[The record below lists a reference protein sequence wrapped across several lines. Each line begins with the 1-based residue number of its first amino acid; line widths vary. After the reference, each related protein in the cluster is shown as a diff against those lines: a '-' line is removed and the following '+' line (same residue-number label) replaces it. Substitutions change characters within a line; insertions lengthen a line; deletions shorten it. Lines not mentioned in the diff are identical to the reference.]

1 MLISGSHNASIG
13 NKPFLEKLDLY
24 NMNPLLNQQAEIK
37 TFLIDNKIEW
47 KQESILKRRQAIW
60 DFAFKRWG
68 FDEI

>member
-1 MLISGSHNASIG
+1 
-13 NKPFLEKLDLY
+13 
-24 NMNPLLNQQAEIK
+24 MNPLLNQQAEIK